1 MDSNNILFLGFADNK
16 IPEFKE
22 VKSKDWIM
30 YGEDNKFPEQLLYL
44 YNKSSNHNA
53 IVNGKCIYVFG
64 KGFPSGDKIVNQ
76 NGETFN
82 DVIKKSCSDIELFG
96 GCYVEV
102 IWKIGGAAELRHIP
116 FQTLRRSKENNGYWY
131 CKNWAKYTTE
141 KPVFIPD
148 FNTDDKNGVQIFS
161 YKEYRPGT
169 DIYPLPGYFG
179 ALNDIET
186 DVEISKYNLSIIKNG
201 MFSSKMIVFNNGEPT
216 SEIKRKIE
224 ADFKKKF
231 TGAENGGNF
240 MLVFNEDPAKA
251 PVVNDLS
258 TTDLDKLFDQLNKTT
273 QAEIFSGHLVTSP
286 MLFGIMEPGK
296 LGGRNELQDAYE
308 IFNNTY
314 IGNKQKFLNSIAK
327 ILMPVVNI
335 SLSEIV
341 PVNPINKIIFSA
353 ETISQNITQDE
364 IREVLGYSP
373 IEKPITIGAEQILKA
388 INSLSPLVANKVL
401 DSMKPEEIRA
411 LIGLQNPSGSTSVS
425 DNTETLSTNENIKN
439 LTGRQ
444 YQQMLRI
451 VRQYSQGKINRE
463 QAAML
468 LKTSLAMSD
477 EEINV
482 MLGTDENFE
491 ATEDEAAEM
500 FSQYGEPKKE
510 YTVVKSFSFNSD
522 SFLFAD
528 LSQIDSN
535 IIDQIKKDKR
545 ADAATIAKAI
555 DSNQEY
561 INKRIAELVKS
572 GVLKQSSKTIGI
584 DKIIETVVV
593 SDKIDYR
600 PKPETV
606 DVFVKY
612 TYEKRP
618 EAKGGEIIDT
628 TRPFCRRLI
637 ELDRVY
643 TRNEIE
649 TISQRL
655 GYSVFDRAG
664 GFWGKKGH
672 CRHEWRKLIVIKK
685 K

>member
-30 YGEDNKFPEQLLYL
+30 FGEDNKFPEQLLYL

-116 FQTLRRSKENNGYWY
+116 FQTLRRAKENNGYWY

>member
-528 LSQIDSN
+528 LSRIDSN

-612 TYEKRP
+612 TYEKRH

>member
-30 YGEDNKFPEQLLYL
+30 FGEDNKFPEQLLYL

-64 KGFPSGDKIVNQ
+64 KGFQTGDKIVNQ

-116 FQTLRRSKENNGYWY
+116 FQTLRMAKENNGYWY

-314 IGNKQKFLNSIAK
+314 IGNKQKSLNSIAK

-353 ETISQNITQDE
+353 ETIAQNITQDE